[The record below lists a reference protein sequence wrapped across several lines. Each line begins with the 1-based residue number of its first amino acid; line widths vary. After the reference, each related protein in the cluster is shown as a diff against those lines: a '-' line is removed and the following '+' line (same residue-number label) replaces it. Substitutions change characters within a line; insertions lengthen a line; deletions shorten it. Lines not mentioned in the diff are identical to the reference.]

1 MKKELTEL
9 SKKQILV
16 ISIICLIGLLFI
28 TLSIFYIPTQNITT
42 SYHSDGFQSKLNTIT
57 INKFTGKI
65 ERIEEHD
72 DDTWK
77 KYDNKKSIILTRTEL
92 SKLISAY
99 DKTNGKP
106 GEAWYAAI
114 FKIMRENDQCDYN
127 GTTCRELGNKILDNY
142 LETL

>member
-114 FKIMRENDQCDYN
+114 VR
-127 GTTCRELGNKILDNY
+127 CRLY
-142 LETL
+142 